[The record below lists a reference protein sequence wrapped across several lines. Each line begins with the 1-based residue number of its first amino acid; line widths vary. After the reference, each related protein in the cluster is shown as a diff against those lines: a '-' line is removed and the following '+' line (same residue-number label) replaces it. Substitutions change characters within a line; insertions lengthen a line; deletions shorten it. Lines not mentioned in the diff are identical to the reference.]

1 MPPVSAA
8 SCARRSRRISALAL
22 AFESAGALWVDLAA
36 GAARRELVFFLR
48 RAVKRRSPQTISR
61 TRAPHRHPGAGY
73 RQYQAAFRAGTAF
86 AAISLLNWVNF
97 AWISE
102 VTVANSSARA

>member
-8 SCARRSRRISALAL
+8 SCARRSRRISAFALAL
-22 AFESAGALWVDLAA
+22 ESAPVLRGDSAA
-36 GAARRELVFFLR
+36 GAARRELARRVLVFFLR
-48 RAVKRRSPQTISR
+48 RAVKRRSPQLMSR

-97 AWISE
+97 A
-102 VTVANSSARA
+102 